1 MVNLGNDIPDW
12 DKTFIARWQ
21 AAIKREF
28 GSGTT
33 ASHKLSTVGIN
44 PTTVKAWFNKGGRPT
59 VANLCLVARAAR
71 DPSSFMVEVFG
82 DEPWARELGV
92 ALQRRRLSCAE
103 LAFAACQ
110 VSSGDDPKEVILALS
125 GPVRRYRYVTD
136 IGVTTAPERCPDE
149 AAGRALGAAANS
161 IEEPVSEHVM
171 HDRGWILIEDGE
183 DSAPIIRCNAISVS
197 DAACDALLSTL
208 ENEALRSGAILRV
221 FITDW
226 VNFPCANL
234 YQILSELARIRE
246 IRRHIGDSD
255 VDAGDDGA
263 PSRLTTG
270 SSRLRLSDAPPS
282 GAAFLRVWQE
292 TGGIIDTD
300 LIHRI
305 EQSNLFE
312 LGGIFGVQDHQ
323 FRVGFVGPKLRLP
336 VGLTREK
343 ITGHDLLE
351 IQPSSGF
358 GTMVASHF
366 ALAARERSP
375 VVHLVR
381 VTRQR
386 SYRRVSFPIFDH
398 RGRKVVAIIGF
409 SDARNTE
416 TQA

>member
-1 MVNLGNDIPDW
+1 MVSLGNDIPDW

-28 GSGTT
+28 GSGAI

-44 PTTVKAWFNKGGRPT
+44 PTTVKAWLNKGGRPT
-59 VANLCLVARAAR
+59 VANLCLVARAAH

-92 ALQRRRLSCAE
+92 ALQRRRLSDAE

-110 VSSGDDPKEVILALS
+110 ASGGDDPKEVILALS

-136 IGVTTAPERCPDE
+136 KGLMTAPDRDPDE
-149 AAGRALGAAANS
+149 AAIHALGTEAGD
-161 IEEPVSEHVM
+161 IEKPVSEHVI

-183 DSAPIIRCNAISVS
+183 DGAPIIRCNAISVS
-197 DAACDALLSTL
+197 HEACDVLLTTL
-208 ENEALRSGAILRV
+208 ENEALRSGAVLRV

-226 VNFPCANL
+226 VNFPCATL
-234 YQILSELARIRE
+234 YQITAELSRIRE
-246 IRRHIGDSD
+246 IRRHVGDSD
-255 VDAGDDGA
+255 VKADDGGS
-263 PSRLTTG
+263 PSPATAG

-292 TGGIIDTD
+292 TGGIVDAD
-300 LIHRI
+300 LIHKI
-305 EQSNLFE
+305 EQMNLFE

-336 VGLTREK
+336 VGLTRER
-343 ITGHDLLE
+343 ITGLDLLE
-351 IQPSSGF
+351 IQPSKGF
-358 GTMVASHF
+358 GAMVASHF
-366 ALAARERSP
+366 ALAARERLP